1 MIGNTV
7 QKFFK
12 NPPLVSQI
20 TGIDK
25 KLIERFSNILCVISC
40 GHYIKEEM
48 FKNYYFETAQM
59 AISLYGWYKMSAT
72 VHKLLIHG
80 ADIIK
85 SLPLPVGQLSED
97 VIESA
102 HKEYKTLRQ
111 YHSRKTSRINTNT
124 DIFNWMLMSS
134 DPIVT
139 NTRKKPK
146 KNETKFNEVVLGM
159 LRLPSFCTGDDDDDD
174 DDDGDGGDDEEVD
187 NDDKD
192 MDVE

>member
-1 MIGNTV
+1 V
-7 QKFFK
+7 
-12 NPPLVSQI
+12 
-20 TGIDK
+20 
-25 KLIERFSNILCVISC
+25 
-40 GHYIKEEM
+40 KEEM
-48 FKNYYFETAQM
+48 FKNYCFETAQM

-72 VHKLLIHG
+72 VHKLLLHG

-102 HKEYKTLRQ
+102 HKEYKILRQ

-124 DIFNWMLMSS
+124 DIFNWMLVSS
-134 DPIVT
+134 DPVVT

-146 KNETKFNEVVLGM
+146 KNQTKFNQVVLGM
-159 LRLPSFCTGDDDDDD
+159 LRLPSFCAGDDDDSDD
-174 DDDGDGGDDEEVD
+174 DDYDGGDNEKVN
-187 NDDKD
+187 NDDED